1 MRHVVA
7 EATDVLAAAGV
18 GSARADA
25 EQLAAHVADVDRGRL
40 FLIEPADDF
49 YPRFREL
56 VDARARR
63 IPLQHIVGSAAF
75 GPVTLGVG
83 PGVFVPRPETESLLE
98 WALAQPLPE
107 RPVIIDLCTGSG
119 ALAVALARA
128 WPCAT
133 VIAVDDSPEALAYAR
148 RNVAGTG
155 VELVA
160 ADVTAAG
167 LLAGR
172 DGTVDLIVA
181 NPPYIPEGRN
191 SSPRSPTTTRTTR
204 CSAVPTAWPSSSRSW
219 RTPCDC
225 CAAADGWASNT
236 TTRPPPRLPR
246 CSTAAGPSP
255 TSRPGAIWPDGHA
268 SSPRRGPGE
277 KLGPDMTTFD
287 CSDPDT
293 RATGIASAVSAL
305 RGGRL
310 VVLPTDTVYGIGADA
325 FNGSA
330 VSALLAAKG
339 RGRDMP
345 VPVLVGSWH
354 TIDGLVYSVPG
365 AARELIRA
373 FWPGAL
379 SLVVRQ
385 APSLHWDLGDA
396 DGTVMLRMPLHPVAI
411 ELLRE
416 VGPMAVSSANISG
429 QPAAVTAAEAQE
441 QLGDLVEV
449 YLEAGTSARQAAST
463 IVDLTGARPRI
474 LRQGPITANA
484 IAGVLGIEAES
495 LTDAP
500 D

>member
-1 MRHVVA
+1 
-7 EATDVLAAAGV
+7 
-18 GSARADA
+18 
-25 EQLAAHVADVDRGRL
+25 
-40 FLIEPADDF
+40 
-49 YPRFREL
+49 
-56 VDARARR
+56 
-63 IPLQHIVGSAAF
+63 
-75 GPVTLGVG
+75 
-83 PGVFVPRPETESLLE
+83 
-98 WALAQPLPE
+98 
-107 RPVIIDLCTGSG
+107 
-119 ALAVALARA
+119 
-128 WPCAT
+128 
-133 VIAVDDSPEALAYAR
+133 
-148 RNVAGTG
+148 
-155 VELVA
+155 
-160 ADVTAAG
+160 
-167 LLAGR
+167 
-172 DGTVDLIVA
+172 
-181 NPPYIPEGRN
+181 
-191 SSPRSPTTTRTTR
+191 
-204 CSAVPTAWPSSSRSW
+204 
-219 RTPCDC
+219 
-225 CAAADGWASNT
+225 
-236 TTRPPPRLPR
+236 
-246 CSTAAGPSP
+246 
-255 TSRPGAIWPDGHA
+255 
-268 SSPRRGPGE
+268 
-277 KLGPDMTTFD
+277 MTTFD

-429 QPAAVTAAEAQE
+429 QPAAVTAADAHE

-463 IVDLTGARPRI
+463 IVDLTGARPRL
-474 LRQGPITANA
+474 LRQGPITADA